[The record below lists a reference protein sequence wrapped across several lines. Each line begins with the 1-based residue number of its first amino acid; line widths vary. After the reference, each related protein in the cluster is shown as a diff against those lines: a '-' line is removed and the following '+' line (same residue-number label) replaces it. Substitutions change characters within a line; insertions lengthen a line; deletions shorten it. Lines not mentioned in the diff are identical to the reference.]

1 MDLQTLNLTTYA
13 VQNLSFANQS
23 STPAVIASESLLGT
37 IILNDK
43 GEILGEL
50 KEIMVNIALGKIC
63 YAVLNYK
70 LDKKLIAIP
79 WDAIMYDTILKLF
92 IVSMST
98 TKLDIAPAFN
108 STSWPNMDD
117 ETWAD
122 EVHSYFGIPMKRKN
136 SIHSAM

>member
-1 MDLQTLNLTTYA
+1 MDLQTLNLTTYV
-13 VQNLSFANQS
+13 VQNLSFANKS
-23 STPAVIASESLLGT
+23 STPAVISSESLLGT
-37 IILNDK
+37 TILNDK

-79 WDAIMYDTILKLF
+79 WDAIIYDTILKLF

-98 TKLDIAPAFN
+98 TKLGLAPAFN